1 MPSTVDRVNSPMTM
15 ETEGTMVKTAEL
27 RATALS
33 FSLEIPSSRHRL
45 QDLRRKTADSPTIY
59 RTPAVT
65 RT

>member
-1 MPSTVDRVNSPMTM
+1 MIRMSGVMMADDRDR
-15 ETEGTMVKTAEL
+15 GGVKAAEL

-59 RTPAVT
+59 RTPAAT